1 VKRVLIFGGNRFVG
15 KQLSELL
22 IDNYQVDV
30 FNRSGTSSD
39 DRISVIQGD
48 RNDVRDLDKIDFEKY
63 DYIVDMCL
71 FFPHQLKLI
80 MDSVK
85 SKYIFVSSAAANNR
99 YIDYYGH
106 YAKCKLEVEDIL
118 VDSDLDYVIVRPS
131 YIVGEGDHRNRLNYY
146 LDSIKNETPI
156 KIDGDGSNKINM
168 VFSEDVVNVL
178 NTLIE
183 HWVSSDNRFYYACG
197 NDSVNVLEFVNYVN
211 EKYYQ
216 KEVKFSF
223 NQDDAIFP
231 KNDFVLSNKYT
242 RRDLDISFT
251 SFYPGIIDYVEHV
264 YEVSKS

>member
-1 VKRVLIFGGNRFVG
+1 MKRVLIFGGNRFVG

-80 MDSVK
+80 MDSIK

-106 YAKCKLEVEDIL
+106 YAKCKLEAEDIL
-118 VDSDLDYVIVRPS
+118 VDSDLDYVIIRPS
-131 YIVGEGDHRNRLNYY
+131 YIIGNGDHRDRLNYY

-156 KIDGDGSNKINM
+156 KIDGDGQNKINM
-168 VFSEDVVNVL
+168 VFSQDVVNVL

-183 HWVSSDNRFYYACG
+183 HWVRDDNRFYYICG
-197 NDSVNVLEFVNYVN
+197 NESVRLVDFINHINK
-211 EKYYQ
+211 KYYN
-216 KEVKFSF
+216 KDIKFNF
-223 NQDDAIFP
+223 NQKDAIFP
-231 KNDFVLSNKYT
+231 KNDFILSNKYT
-242 RRDLDISFT
+242 CRDLDVSFT
-251 SFYPGIIDYVEHV
+251 DLYEGVDDYLQN
-264 YEVSKS
+264 S

>member
-1 VKRVLIFGGNRFVG
+1 MKKVLIFGGNRFVG

-80 MDSVK
+80 MDSIK

-106 YAKCKLEVEDIL
+106 YAKCKLEAEDIL

>member
-1 VKRVLIFGGNRFVG
+1 MLVDKC
-15 KQLSELL
+15 
-22 IDNYQVDV
+22 QVDV

-39 DRISVIQGD
+39 NRISVIQGD
-48 RNDVRDLDKIDFEKY
+48 RNNKQDIDKIDFEKY

-71 FFPHQLKLI
+71 FFPSQLKLI

-85 SKYIFVSSAAANNR
+85 SKYIFVSSAAANYK
-99 YIDYYGH
+99 YIEYYGE
-106 YAKCKLEVEDIL
+106 YGKDKLATEDIL
-118 VDSDLDYVIVRPS
+118 VDSDLEYVIIRPS
-131 YIVGEGDHRNRLNYY
+131 YIVGEGDNRNRLNYY

-178 NTLIE
+178 DTLIK
-183 HWVSSDNRFYYACG
+183 HWVSDNNRFYYACG

-211 EKYYQ
+211 EKYFQ

-231 KNDFVLSNKYT
+231 KNDFVLSNRYT

>member
-1 VKRVLIFGGNRFVG
+1 MKKVLIFGGNRFVG

-106 YAKCKLEVEDIL
+106 YAKCKLEAEDIL
-118 VDSDLDYVIVRPS
+118 VDSDLDYVIIRPS
-131 YIVGEGDHRNRLNYY
+131 YIVGKGDHRNRLNYY

-183 HWVSSDNRFYYACG
+183 HWVSDDNRFYYACG

-211 EKYYQ
+211 EKYFQ

-223 NQDDAIFP
+223 NRNDAIFP

>member
-15 KQLSELL
+15 KQLSEVLV
-22 IDNYQVDV
+22 DKYRVDV

-48 RNDVRDLDKIDFEKY
+48 RNNKQDIDKIDFDKY

-71 FFPHQLKLI
+71 FFPSQLKLI

-85 SKYIFVSSAAANNR
+85 SKYIFVSSAAANDR
-99 YIDYYGH
+99 YIEYYGD
-106 YAKCKLEVEDIL
+106 YGKDKLAVEDML
-118 VDSDLDYVIVRPS
+118 VDSDLDYVIIRPS

-146 LDSIKNETPI
+146 LDSIQNETPI
-156 KIDGDGSNKINM
+156 KVDGDGSNKINM
-168 VFSEDVVNVL
+168 VFSVDVVNVL
-178 NTLIE
+178 DTLIKY
-183 HWVSSDNRFYYACG
+183 WVSSDNRFYYACG

-231 KNDFVLSNKYT
+231 KNDFVLSNRYT
-242 RRDLDISFT
+242 CRDLDISFT

>member
-1 VKRVLIFGGNRFVG
+1 MKKVLIFGGNRFVG

-106 YAKCKLEVEDIL
+106 YAKCKLEAEDIL

-178 NTLIE
+178 DTLIKY
-183 HWVSSDNRFYYACG
+183 WVSDDNRFYYACG

-211 EKYYQ
+211 EKYFQ

-223 NQDDAIFP
+223 NQGDAIFP
-231 KNDFVLSNKYT
+231 KNDFVLSNRYT
-242 RRDLDISFT
+242 
-251 SFYPGIIDYVEHV
+251 
-264 YEVSKS
+264 

>member
-1 VKRVLIFGGNRFVG
+1 MKKVLIFGGNRFVG
-15 KQLSELL
+15 KKLSEVLVE
-22 IDNYQVDV
+22 NYQVDV

-48 RNDVRDLDKIDFEKY
+48 RNNVYDIDKIDFEKY

-106 YAKCKLEVEDIL
+106 YAKCKLEAEDIL

-178 NTLIE
+178 DTLIKY
-183 HWVSSDNRFYYACG
+183 WVSDDNRFYYACG

-211 EKYYQ
+211 EKYFQ

-223 NQDDAIFP
+223 NQGDAIFP
-231 KNDFVLSNKYT
+231 KNDFVLSNRYT
-242 RRDLDISFT
+242 CRDLDMSFT